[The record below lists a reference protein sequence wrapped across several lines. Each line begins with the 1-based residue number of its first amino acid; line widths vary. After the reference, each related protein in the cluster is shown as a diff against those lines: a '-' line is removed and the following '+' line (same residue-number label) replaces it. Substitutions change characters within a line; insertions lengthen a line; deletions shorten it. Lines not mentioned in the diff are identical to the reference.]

1 MKIDEQESCEYRFAL
16 ICIGFD
22 RFYRFLLFD
31 FTFSGKRKKT
41 IKGKE
46 FKNYKKEEYTC
57 LKNCIYYRLDNNH
70 SHILKRQLK
79 SYICSTAYY
88 SLVNSE
94 LRLLHF

>member
-46 FKNYKKEEYTC
+46 FKE
-57 LKNCIYYRLDNNH
+57 I
-70 SHILKRQLK
+70 
-79 SYICSTAYY
+79 
-88 SLVNSE
+88 
-94 LRLLHF
+94 F